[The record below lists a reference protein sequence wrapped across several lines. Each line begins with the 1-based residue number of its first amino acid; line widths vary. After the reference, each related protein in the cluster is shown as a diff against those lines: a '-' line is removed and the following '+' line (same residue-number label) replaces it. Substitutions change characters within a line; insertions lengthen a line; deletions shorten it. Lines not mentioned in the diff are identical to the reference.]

1 MRLILPEMT
10 RDPICNKGVLT
21 VRPMGPMAIGLFVF
35 AISIAGYI
43 SIRAIKRRNQRLLR
57 EALRNKYA
65 PELPEL
71 KNHQTTTTIHPQT
84 DDSGNEREIPPVVR
98 TRQIEELDEK
108 DYSEWETRDSQRNDN
123 IVELRLILE
132 ELLVDLPESD
142 EPFVEE
148 ERLMELSVRESW
160 IEENEDELEEHATFV
175 EREMIGSGIIVEDA
189 PPENDDLDK
198 RLEREGGKSGSVQV
212 SLAWD
217 DYNDLDLHLFCPSGE
232 RIYFN
237 NRDSECGG
245 ELDVDMNVKPV
256 SNNPVENV
264 VWTNNPPKGTY
275 KVGVHFYKHHRKR
288 KTKKTCKYRVRV
300 SLYGKIQ
307 EYSGTIKYGKAIQMV
322 TGFTI
327 GNEEELSKKYDH
339 EF

>member
-1 MRLILPEMT
+1 
-10 RDPICNKGVLT
+10 
-21 VRPMGPMAIGLFVF
+21 MGPLTIGLIVF
-35 AISIAGYI
+35 TISIGGFI
-43 SIRAIKRRNQRLLR
+43 SFRMIKKRNQRLLR
-57 EALRNKYA
+57 EALRKKYA
-65 PELPEL
+65 PDLPEL
-71 KNHQTTTTIHPQT
+71 RNHETSTIVHSQS
-84 DDSGNEREIPPVVR
+84 DDSDEEKEIPQIVR
-98 TRQIEELDEK
+98 TKQIEELDEK
-108 DYSEWETRDSQRNDN
+108 DYSDWETRDVKRDEN
-123 IVELRLILE
+123 IVELRLILT
-132 ELLVDLPESD
+132 ELLEDLPESK
-142 EPFVEE
+142 EE
-148 ERLMELSVRESW
+148 FNEEDRILELGVRETW

-175 EREMIGSGIIVEDA
+175 EREMIGSGIIVEDT

-237 NRDSECGG
+237 NRNSECGG

-264 VWTNNPPKGTY
+264 VWTSEPPKGTY

-288 KTKKTCKYRVRV
+288 KTKKTCKFRVRV

-327 GNEEELSKKYDH
+327 GTEEELTKKYDH
-339 EF
+339 DF

>member
-1 MRLILPEMT
+1 
-10 RDPICNKGVLT
+10 
-21 VRPMGPMAIGLFVF
+21 MGPLTIGLIVF
-35 AISIAGYI
+35 TISVGGYI
-43 SIRAIKRRNQRLLR
+43 SFNAIKKRNQRLLR
-57 EALRNKYA
+57 EALRKKYA
-65 PELPEL
+65 PDLPEL
-71 KNHQTTTTIHPQT
+71 RNYETSTIVHTQSNNSNHKEQ
-84 DDSGNEREIPPVVR
+84 EIPQIVR
-98 TRQIEELDEK
+98 TKQIEELDEK
-108 DYSEWETRDSQRNDN
+108 DYSEWETRDAKRDEN
-123 IVELRLILE
+123 IVELRLILN
-132 ELLVDLPESD
+132 ELLEDLPENN
-142 EPFVEE
+142 EE
-148 ERLMELSVRESW
+148 FREEDRILELGVRETW

-175 EREMIGSGIIVEDA
+175 EREMIGSGIIVEDS
-189 PPENDDLDK
+189 PPENDDMDK

-212 SLAWD
+212 SLVWD

-237 NRDSECGG
+237 NKNSECGG

-256 SNNPVENV
+256 SDNPVENI
-264 VWTNNPPKGTY
+264 VWTCKPPKGTY